1 MEDMVCSVHMTKD
14 ISKKIATKYTFEN
27 GQVIEQN
34 EPLGR
39 SLTWD
44 WEIGQPCVRGIRQ
57 TRTLHILN
65 KKKKY

>member
-14 ISKKIATKYTFEN
+14 ISKKIATKFTFEN

-39 SLTWD
+39 SLT
-44 WEIGQPCVRGIRQ
+44 
-57 TRTLHILN
+57 
-65 KKKKY
+65 